1 MKPKSIRIGLIVT
14 GAACALPGLS
24 AQNSPRPSP
33 AASSPLK
40 SGDVREEQRHIAD
53 YLTYGGSDLQK
64 GIERAGVNNL
74 DLATVSG
81 LHAVDQ
87 LLQCS
92 KLMDQDPQH
101 VERVRPWLFDND
113 IARSEMRANFFQSLK
128 PRYDDLE
135 ERLDAFAHSLKD
147 RGYSAV
153 LVTINKLRAWN
164 NSSDAAAKRQIEQE
178 IDQVV
183 TEVSRAAAAKA
194 GGGSDAS
201 TGLHAGGPGSGG
213 MDLTG
218 SGMGG
223 GGYGNGLLSRGGG
236 GGAGGGDVSLGN
248 GATAVAAPGGVI
260 VSDPS
265 GRSATLAGATLNPDG
280 TARLA
285 DGRTVD
291 LRNAAIDPQGN
302 LRLASGEVLPGSGGS
317 NVGAAALPD
326 ANSHFV
332 GSDGSEVVIPADF
345 DWKNGVATGI
355 EKVFVGGRG
364 GRLIRETKVTFR
376 PTPSPGQMNTY
387 VVTRENGESRTW
399 AFDVATVPGS
409 EKKSSGAVTIAFELS
424 DRNGS
429 SGFNIANWE
438 INGPSGSPAVGNG
451 PGNQT
456 TATFTS
462 SGEYTVVV
470 SGKTDWGS
478 VFAIKK
484 TLPVGVE

>member
-1 MKPKSIRIGLIVT
+1 L
-14 GAACALPGLS
+14 ALPGLS
-24 AQNSPRPSP
+24 AQTMSRPQPDITSPPKAR
-33 AASSPLK
+33 
-40 SGDVREEQRHIAD
+40 DVREEQRHISD
-53 YLTYGGSDLQK
+53 FLTYAGSDLQK
-64 GIERAGVNNL
+64 GLERAGGNNL

-101 VERVRPWLFDND
+101 VEQVHPWLFDND
-113 IARSEMRANFFQSLK
+113 VARSEMRNNFFQSLK

-153 LVTINKLRAWN
+153 LFTINKLRAWN

-183 TEVSRAAAAKA
+183 TEVSRSASAKA

-201 TGLHAGGPGSGG
+201 TGLHAGNSPA
-213 MDLTG
+213 
-218 SGMGG
+218 GG
-223 GGYGNGLLSRGGG
+223 GSF
-236 GGAGGGDVSLGN
+236 GGAGMQGGGQDGGMLSDGRGGVAGGGLPLGN
-248 GATAVAAPGGVI
+248 GTTAFPGRGGV
-260 VSDPS
+260 VVTDST
-265 GRSATLAGATLNPDG
+265 GRSGTIPGATLNPDG

-291 LRNAAIDPQGN
+291 LRNATVDPQGGV
-302 LRLASGEVLPGSGGS
+302 RLASGETLGGAGSGGTAS
-317 NVGAAALPD
+317 GAMPD
-326 ANSHFV
+326 SNSHFV
-332 GSDGSEVVIPADF
+332 AADGSEIVIPADF

-376 PTPSPGQMNTY
+376 PSPSPTQANTF
-387 VVTRENGESRTW
+387 VVARENGESRSW
-399 AFDVATVPGS
+399 AFDVATVAGS
-409 EKKSSGAVTIAFELS
+409 EKKSTGSVTIAFELS
-424 DRNGS
+424 DRNGGT
-429 SGFNIANWE
+429 GFTVGNWD
-438 INGPSGSPAVGNG
+438 ISGPSGSAVVGNA

-456 TATFTS
+456 TATFTA
-462 SGEYTVVV
+462 SGEYAVQVA
-470 SGKTDWGS
+470 GKTDWGS
-478 VFAIKK
+478 AFTIKK

>member
-1 MKPKSIRIGLIVT
+1 MT

-24 AQNSPRPSP
+24 AQSSPRPQP
-33 AASSPLK
+33 AVTSPLK
-40 SGDVREEQRHIAD
+40 AGDVREEQRHIAD
-53 YLTYGGSDLQK
+53 YLTYGSSDLQK

-113 IARSEMRANFFQSLK
+113 VARSEMRTNFFQSLK

-201 TGLHAGGPGSGG
+201 TGLHAGGPGGGDLSSPGARVGGFGGG
-213 MDLTG
+213 M
-218 SGMGG
+218 
-223 GGYGNGLLSRGGG
+223 LSTRGGG
-236 GGAGGGDVSLGN
+236 GSGGEVALGN
-248 GATAVAAPGGVI
+248 GDTAVGSPGGVI

-302 LRLASGEVLPGSGGS
+302 VRLASGEVLPGNGGGG
-317 NVGAAALPD
+317 VGSTALPD
-326 ANSHFV
+326 SNSHFV
-332 GSDGSEVVIPADF
+332 GADGSEIVIPADF

-376 PTPSPGQMNTY
+376 PTPSPGQVNTY
-387 VVTRENGESRTW
+387 VVARENGESRTW

-409 EKKSSGAVTIAFELS
+409 EKKSSGSLTVGFELS

-429 SGFNIANWE
+429 TGFNIANWE
-438 INGPSGSPAVGNG
+438 INGPAGSPAVGNA

-478 VFAIKK
+478 AFSIKK